1 MASLALKTIDA
12 LPEGESRLQQQID
25 ALPSELC
32 KEQKE
37 QFERIFHTAVIGSG
51 AMGRCIAIA
60 LLRLGKEVRLIDS
73 QPESLKAARK
83 FIEQFL
89 QKQLLTDKL
98 TADQVSSLNR
108 AIIYQLDWG
117 GLNGAELVIEAVPE
131 VLVLKQDIM
140 RRLSEAV
147 PDSCILATN
156 TSTLDL
162 DAIAE
167 SAIGPERVVGTHFFI
182 PAHVTQLLELVP
194 AKQTSVDT
202 LNFVKAMAL
211 EMRKVFVVAGNCDGF
226 IGNRLFDRFH
236 QEAMY
241 LIEEGATPA
250 QVDRVVESW
259 GMAIG
264 PFRALD
270 MVGNDIPW
278 PVRRARQARNP
289 DLIQPRIGDALCEE
303 GGFGQ
308 KSGRGWYRYGAE
320 SRKPQH
326 SDETDLLMRSV
337 SKELG
342 LNRRRVSD
350 DEVLERVLLALINE
364 GAAIVRE
371 GFAQSQA
378 AIDLV
383 YVMGYGF
390 PLAKGGPM
398 ALKDHLGAKAV
409 CQRIAHYAGIAQ
421 YGERLWRAD
430 PALLEEAQ

>member
-12 LPEGESRLQQQID
+12 LPEGESRIQQQID

-32 KEQKE
+32 TEQKE
-37 QFERIFHTAVIGSG
+37 QFERIVHTAVIGSG

-98 TADQVSSLNR
+98 TADQVRSLNQ
-108 AIIYQLDWG
+108 AITYQLDWA
-117 GLNGAELVIEAVPE
+117 GLGRAELVIEAVPE
-131 VLVLKQDIM
+131 VLTLKQDIM

-147 PDSCILATN
+147 PESCILATN

-167 SAIGPERVVGTHFFI
+167 AAVGSERVVGTHFFI

-241 LIEEGATPA
+241 LIEEGATPE
-250 QVDRVVESW
+250 QVDRVLEHW

-264 PFRALD
+264 PLRALD

-278 PVRRARQARNP
+278 PVRRARQERNP

-308 KSGRGWYRYGAE
+308 KSGRGWYRYEAE

-342 LNRRRVSD
+342 LTRRRVSD

-364 GAAIVRE
+364 GAAVVRE

-378 AIDLV
+378 AIDLA

-390 PLAKGGPM
+390 PRAKGGPM
-398 ALKDHLGAKAV
+398 ALKDHLGAKTV